1 MKNFMHSIPTRIA
14 FGKGQI
20 KKLKEMARTGKKVLL
35 VYGGGSIKKTGIYDQ
50 AMEIMNENK
59 MEVFELSGVEPNPR
73 IESVRKGVDICKSNG
88 IEMVLAIGGGSVIDC
103 AKVIAGGAVYDGD
116 PWDLVIDPGK
126 IKGALPIYTVLTLA
140 ATGSEMD
147 KFAVISDMNK
157 NEKWG
162 TGSRFFVPAL
172 SVCDPEYTY
181 SVSARQTAAGTADMM
196 SHVLENYFTNV
207 QGADLQARFCEGVLK
222 TCIKYGPA
230 AILEPNN
237 YDARANLMWASS
249 NAINGM
255 LSEGADVAWCVHPM
269 EHELSAFYDITHGE
283 GLAILTPHWMEYVL
297 DEKTVD
303 KFAEYGVNVWDLD
316 KNEDP
321 MTIAKKAIECTKDFF
336 VNDLKIPATLR
347 EVGITDEKNF
357 EVMAEKAAA
366 QCANAY
372 VPLGKEDVIAI
383 YKAAL

>member
-1 MKNFMHSIPTRIA
+1 
-14 FGKGQI
+14 
-20 KKLKEMARTGKKVLL
+20 
-35 VYGGGSIKKTGIYDQ
+35 
-50 AMEIMNENK
+50 
-59 MEVFELSGVEPNPR
+59 
-73 IESVRKGVDICKSNG
+73 
-88 IEMVLAIGGGSVIDC
+88 
-103 AKVIAGGAVYDGD
+103 
-116 PWDLVIDPGK
+116 
-126 IKGALPIYTVLTLA
+126 
-140 ATGSEMD
+140 
-147 KFAVISDMNK
+147 
-157 NEKWG
+157 
-162 TGSRFFVPAL
+162 
-172 SVCDPEYTY
+172 
-181 SVSARQTAAGTADMM
+181 
-196 SHVLENYFTNV
+196 
-207 QGADLQARFCEGVLK
+207 
-222 TCIKYGPA
+222 
-230 AILEPNN
+230 
-237 YDARANLMWASS
+237 MWASS